1 MDDVKE
7 VAKQMEK
14 KKKLLLRKKSNI
26 TIEDDN
32 LSHSIKDS
40 HYVGCL
46 FWCNKYGE
54 LLFKQYCKNSNK
66 NVCTLTESIK
76 MSLNV
81 TQDVTQMSP

>member
-1 MDDVKE
+1 MLAVF
-7 VAKQMEK
+7 
-14 KKKLLLRKKSNI
+14 
-26 TIEDDN
+26 
-32 LSHSIKDS
+32 
-40 HYVGCL
+40 

-81 TQDVTQMSP
+81 TQDVPQMSPKVLIKKLL